1 MAARGGRGTVMS
13 MTEHFNYFNKAEE
26 SFFTPG
32 KQLANIAR
40 VKPDAP
46 AIIYISPENRE
57 VVMTWRALELL
68 SNRIA
73 RYFIGQ
79 GIKPGK
85 SVIVALP
92 NIPTHI
98 AIAFGIWK
106 AGGCYVPVSSRV
118 PQKNMLDI
126 CECISPSL
134 VITNRW
140 KPTGY
145 KSLNSNE
152 VKAFSENYS
161 GKMPP
166 DILAVPNL
174 ANCSGGTTGKTK
186 VIEQLMP
193 AGDTDEG
200 LKHWFTISG
209 MGFEMRQLLAGP
221 LFHGAP
227 HTAAFE
233 GLYCGNTLIMPSC
246 LDAAPI
252 VALIKK
258 YEIEFVQ
265 MVPTL
270 MQRII
275 QLPDFNPDDLKSLK
289 ALCHTGGIC
298 SADLKRAWLSVLPP
312 ERIYEMYSMTEC
324 VGMTHIRGD
333 EWLKH
338 PGSVG
343 KMLSGRL
350 SIRDENGRELPP
362 GEIGEIYMSWG
373 KNSPKVEYKN
383 IAPLPCDKDGFRSVG
398 DMGYVD
404 EDGYLFFADRRSDMI
419 VTGGENVFAAEVENV
434 LKKHKKLNDA
444 VVIGLPDKE
453 WGHRIHAIIEQRED
467 TSNKE
472 LIKFA
477 LNYLPPYKIPKSF
490 ERVESIPRN
499 ESGKIVRSGLIEQS
513 LQKGY

>member
-1 MAARGGRGTVMS
+1 MS
-13 MTEHFNYFNKAEE
+13 MTEHFNYFNKDEE

-32 KQLANIAR
+32 KQLANIAK
-40 VKPDAP
+40 VKPDEP

-57 VVMTWRALELL
+57 VTMTWKKLESL

-73 RYFIGQ
+73 WYFIEQ

-85 SVIVALP
+85 SVLVALP

-106 AGGCYVPVSSRV
+106 AGGCYVPVSNRT
-118 PQKNMLDI
+118 PQKNMLEI
-126 CECISPSL
+126 CECISPAL

-145 KSLNSNE
+145 KSLSSNE
-152 VKAFSENYS
+152 VKALSEEYS
-161 GKMPP
+161 DEMPP
-166 DILAVPNL
+166 DTLAVPNL

-193 AGDTDEG
+193 AGETDES
-200 LKHWFTISG
+200 LRAWFSYSG
-209 MGFEMRQLLAGP
+209 MDFEMRQLLAGP

-233 GLYCGNTLIMPSC
+233 GLYSGNLLVMPSC
-246 LDAAPI
+246 FDAASI

-275 QLPDFNPDDLKSLK
+275 QLPDFNPEDLKSLK

-298 SADLKRAWLSVLPP
+298 SADLKRAWLGILPP
-312 ERIYEMYSMTEC
+312 ESVYEMYSMTEC
-324 VGMTHIRGD
+324 IGMTYIRGD

-343 KMLSGRL
+343 KMRGGEI
-350 SIRDENGRELPP
+350 SIRDDDGNELPA
-362 GEIGEIYMSWG
+362 GEVGEIYMSWG
-373 KNSPKVEYKN
+373 ANSPKVEYKN
-383 IAPLPCDKDGFRSVG
+383 IDPIESDARGFKTVG

-404 EDGYLFFADRRSDMI
+404 EDGYLYFADRRSDMI
-419 VTGGENVFAAEVENV
+419 VTGGENVFAAEVEAA
-434 LKKHKKLNDA
+434 LKKHSKVTDA
-444 VVIGLPDKE
+444 VVVGLPDSE
-453 WGHRIHAIIEQRED
+453 WGHRIHAIVETAGGVTQ
-467 TSNKE
+467 KE
-472 LIKFA
+472 LIKLA

-490 ERVESIPRN
+490 EFVDKIPHN
-499 ESGKIVRSGLIEQS
+499 ESGKVVRSALIEES
-513 LQKGY
+513 LKKGF